1 MKKIILA
8 LLISFTLLFAS
19 GRATWTVDF
28 YDANFQKV
36 WSESVNVVYNGQ
48 SITLSLVE
56 SVTATETEIIYTG
69 IDSVRGVQKYL
80 GITGKPVFNSSTVYV
95 KINFPLSLTLE

>member
-19 GRATWTVDF
+19 GRATWTVNF

-36 WSESVNVVYNGQ
+36 WSESVNVIYSGQ
-48 SITLSLVE
+48 SITLSLIK
-56 SVTATETEIIYTG
+56 SVTATETEITFTG
-69 IDSVRGVQKYL
+69 VDSVRGVQTYL
-80 GITGKPVFNSSTVYV
+80 GITGKPVFNESAAYA
-95 KINFPLSLTLE
+95 KIDFPLTLTVE